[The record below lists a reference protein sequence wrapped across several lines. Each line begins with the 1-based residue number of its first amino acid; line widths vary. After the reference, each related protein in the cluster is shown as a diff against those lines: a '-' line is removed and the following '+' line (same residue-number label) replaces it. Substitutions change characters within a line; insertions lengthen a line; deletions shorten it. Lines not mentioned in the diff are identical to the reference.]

1 MIHKFQFRRNIAVS
15 FPFFT
20 TRSFRAKRLLYNIY
34 VYSWIGFLAD
44 FLKVIHLYEGISS
57 KDRGNN
63 VLSAEFI
70 YNQPVVCKL
79 WNYLRIHLIELG
91 DTVFMKRVII
101 FRVKKGGEISRP
113 LSR

>member
-20 TRSFRAKRLLYNIY
+20 TRAKRLLYIY
-34 VYSWIGFLAD
+34 PWIGFLAD

-70 YNQPVVCKL
+70 YNQPVVWVNSGIAC
-79 WNYLRIHLIELG
+79 ES
-91 DTVFMKRVII
+91 T
-101 FRVKKGGEISRP
+101 
-113 LSR
+113 

>member
-15 FPFFT
+15 FSFFM
-20 TRSFRAKRLLYNIY
+20 TRSFRAKRLLYIY
-34 VYSWIGFLAD
+34 PWIGFLAD

-70 YNQPVVCKL
+70 YNQPVVWVNSGIAC
-79 WNYLRIHLIELG
+79 ES
-91 DTVFMKRVII
+91 T
-101 FRVKKGGEISRP
+101 
-113 LSR
+113 